1 MSFLCWFRLYR
12 VTRVSRSFVFVFRVF
27 HHLLPFLP
35 LFLELSSVSDPFKI
49 RLLSCRLGCRRL
61 WLKAIRPLKR
71 DHLLSL
77 PLFLAKRRFFVFV
90 SFKSILFCATFIRNF
105 TMILPYFL
113 PFNLP
118 WQLSMDC
125 TGTNRGASRRVAFM
139 PALRRFADNLP
150 RTWHIIVLES
160 IMAYFRVTTIQPR
173 SCQNQFTVL
182 YVWKFD
188 RSIDFSP
195 RLWQVTREILPRFFP
210 CRFPFNHPIRY
221 ESIKPYYHGGSVEAN
236 TWYPNNWIN
245 PQAPLM
251 ASGETRISW
260 SCKVPAVHYVPASS
274 HPLSLFT
281 YVSFF
286 ALISC

>member
-1 MSFLCWFRLYR
+1 
-12 VTRVSRSFVFVFRVF
+12 
-27 HHLLPFLP
+27 
-35 LFLELSSVSDPFKI
+35 
-49 RLLSCRLGCRRL
+49 
-61 WLKAIRPLKR
+61 
-71 DHLLSL
+71 
-77 PLFLAKRRFFVFV
+77 
-90 SFKSILFCATFIRNF
+90 
-105 TMILPYFL
+105 MILSYFL
-113 PFNLP
+113 PFP
-118 WQLSMDC
+118 WQLSADC
-125 TGTNRGASRRVAFM
+125 TGTNRGASRRIAFM

-160 IMAYFRVTTIQPR
+160 IMAYFRVTTTQPR

-195 RLWQVTREILPRFFP
+195 RLCSRDKLRAKSSPVFSPVDFLLTT
-210 CRFPFNHPIRY
+210 IRY
-221 ESIKPYYHGGSVEAN
+221 ESIKPYYHGGSVEAVPE
-236 TWYPNNWIN
+236 YWIN